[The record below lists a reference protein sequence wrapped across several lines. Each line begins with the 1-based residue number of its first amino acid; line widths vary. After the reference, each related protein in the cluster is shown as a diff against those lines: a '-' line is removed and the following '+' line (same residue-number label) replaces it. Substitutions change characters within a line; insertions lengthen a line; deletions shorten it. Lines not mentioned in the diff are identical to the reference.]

1 MSMSPHNP
9 TISMMSSTQS
19 NTRPDP
25 VATPTMTV
33 RAAMRIHSFLMSSLC
48 ILSIVLISLLRR
60 STFPVRLSSVSV
72 A

>member
-1 MSMSPHNP
+1 MSVSPHSP
-9 TISMMSSTQS
+9 MISMMLHSQSS
-19 NTRPDP
+19 TRPDP

-60 STFPVRLSSVSV
+60 STFPVRLSSVS
-72 A
+72 AA